1 MLSLRCS
8 LSLLFLF
15 FFSRVSRGRKECKSA
30 CFNEDI
36 RDMSFPPTP
45 NKIFFN
51 GEQQKRSRK
60 PFHIA
65 KESLFPFFSR
75 SLSRLSFRSLSF
87 SSRTAFV
94 VVTLIKEDLIAKR
107 ERFAVKLFQIRK
119 SCRTRDDPYF
129 RGTNRVA
136 SNLSFANVSSTT
148 GAALLIRVVSSSSFS
163 SRVKSAVDGVTI
175 VSKCAERTKAVT
187 RKKRTH
193 FTSLEVF

>member
-1 MLSLRCS
+1 MLSSRCS

-129 RGTNRVA
+129 RGTNCVA
-136 SNLSFANVSSTT
+136 SNLSFANVWSI
-148 GAALLIRVVSSSSFS
+148 GAVLLIRVVSSFS
-163 SRVKSAVDGVTI
+163 SRVKSAVNGVNI
-175 VSKCAERTKAVT
+175 VI
-187 RKKRTH
+187 KRRENKSFSEKPLREKNEH
-193 FTSLEVF
+193 ILLH

>member
-1 MLSLRCS
+1 
-8 LSLLFLF
+8 
-15 FFSRVSRGRKECKSA
+15 
-30 CFNEDI
+30 
-36 RDMSFPPTP
+36 MSFPPTP

-87 SSRTAFV
+87 SSRKAFV
-94 VVTLIKEDLIAKR
+94 VVPLLKDLVAKR

-129 RGTNRVA
+129 SGTNRVA
-136 SNLSFANVSSTT
+136 SNLSFANVWCT
-148 GAALLIRVVSSSSFS
+148 GAVLLIRVVSSFS
-163 SRVKSAVDGVTI
+163 SRVKSAVDGVTLA
-175 VSKCAERTKAVT
+175 SKCAERTKAVT
-187 RKKRTH
+187 RKKRTL
-193 FTSLEVF
+193 FTSLEVL

>member
-36 RDMSFPPTP
+36 RYMSFPPTP

-136 SNLSFANVSSTT
+136 SNLSFANVWCT
-148 GAALLIRVVSSSSFS
+148 GAVLLIRVVSSFS
-163 SRVKSAVDGVTI
+163 SRVKSAVNGVNI
-175 VSKCAERTKAVT
+175 VI
-187 RKKRTH
+187 KRRENKSFSEKPLREKNEH
-193 FTSLEVF
+193 ILLH

>member
-1 MLSLRCS
+1 
-8 LSLLFLF
+8 
-15 FFSRVSRGRKECKSA
+15 V

-136 SNLSFANVSSTT
+136 SNLSFANVWST
-148 GAALLIRVVSSSSFS
+148 GAVLLIRVVSSFS
-163 SRVKSAVDGVTI
+163 SRVKSAVNGVNI
-175 VSKCAERTKAVT
+175 VI
-187 RKKRTH
+187 KRRENKSFSEKPLREKNEH
-193 FTSLEVF
+193 ILLH

>member
-1 MLSLRCS
+1 MVSLRCS

-15 FFSRVSRGRKECKSA
+15 FFSRVSRGRKECKSV

-136 SNLSFANVSSTT
+136 SNLSFANVWST
-148 GAALLIRVVSSSSFS
+148 GAVLLIRVVSSFS
-163 SRVKSAVDGVTI
+163 SRVKSAVNGVNI
-175 VSKCAERTKAVT
+175 VI
-187 RKKRTH
+187 KRRENKSFSEKPLREKNEH
-193 FTSLEVF
+193 ILLH